1 MDNFLNRLNRNP
13 YQPIDSASITR
24 VDELGNGYDDWNNLI
39 APKFEQPQQTWGETA
54 LGVATA
60 PARIATALAGSLS
73 PYGAD
78 GWQVPP
84 IVHEGVNALTA
95 VGDAY
100 NYGMSDDEINSRALG
115 MAGFMMGGG
124 GLAAKS
130 PVSRAV
136 TVRGYHGTRSEFD
149 KFNGPSVFA
158 SENPN
163 AASEWAMVAN
173 RDGDGPNVLPL
184 DITSSNPYYAK
195 SLFPDEAELS
205 RIASADPDV
214 VFYPPSTQHGT
225 TFDKHPGRVFE
236 ARKPNTVRSAT
247 TGETLFSNASKEGAV
262 PAVLAGQ
269 EFPPIRAYRGS
280 MTPGAMFDGNN
291 DGMIYASADPEV
303 ASTYAGVARL
313 PNGTTGRMHQ
323 IGDYIVDGQQG
334 AVSPVDMS
342 FSNPLRLDAQGSKW
356 GSVGMRGRS
365 VDEIARSAREAG
377 HDGLIVDNVSDS
389 VGVYNRPSTTYVALQ
404 RGTVRSPLTGE
415 TLFSNASK
423 ESSIPAIASALEQKG
438 ARPEPSANAL
448 SSELSGTGFY
458 PLSGGAETGTYLAF
472 DDIPGNAPSPKQQ
485 QVRQMA
491 AGHQGR
497 MRSHPGQQ
505 APEGLSSKMGGQELD
520 SSGTPIGSFLDRSH
534 YPRTGLNPIHEV
546 HNWAKV
552 RSMARK
558 AINGE
563 HVPGYLY
570 DGLNGNG
577 NLIAGTHRAAANE
590 LLDILG
596 YGKRIKS
603 ANINDVLD
611 EPEAYGLSARN
622 ADRLRQAA
630 EDGDYRLID
639 EIWDQSRDTSLF
651 SNSDSRPA
659 LLASALGQDDIPDWL
674 LPFLP
679 PQ

>member
-39 APKFEQPQQTWGETA
+39 APKFEAPQQTWGETA

-100 NYGMSDDEINSRALG
+100 NYGMTDDEINSRALG

-130 PVSRAV
+130 PVSRA
-136 TVRGYHGTRSEFD
+136 
-149 KFNGPSVFA
+149 
-158 SENPN
+158 
-163 AASEWAMVAN
+163 AN
-173 RDGDGPNVLPL
+173 
-184 DITSSNPYYAK
+184 
-195 SLFPDEAELS
+195 LFPDQPRAM
-205 RIASADPDV
+205 SAD
-214 VFYPPSTQHGT
+214 
-225 TFDKHPGRVFE
+225 
-236 ARKPNTVRSAT
+236 
-247 TGETLFSNASKEGAV
+247 LFAEAV
-262 PAVLAGQ
+262 PAG
-269 EFPPIRAYRGS
+269 ERF
-280 MTPGAMFDGNN
+280 GART
-291 DGMIYASADPEV
+291 AAD
-303 ASTYAGVARL
+303 
-313 PNGTTGRMHQ
+313 
-323 IGDYIVDGQQG
+323 
-334 AVSPVDMS
+334 
-342 FSNPLRLDAQGSKW
+342 
-356 GSVGMRGRS
+356 
-365 VDEIARSAREAG
+365 
-377 HDGLIVDNVSDS
+377 
-389 VGVYNRPSTTYVALQ
+389 
-404 RGTVRSPLTGE
+404 
-415 TLFSNASK
+415 ASK
-423 ESSIPAIASALEQKG
+423 ESSIPAIASALEQKGARPEPSALPQGRSDGVSDVLAEPVDYNAWLDRVQASVDDGAEGPFFGPANPEAVTGTALQDIARQSYQKEMDYNGWPNELTGDQPPHAAIASSLRDAAEATGRSLDIYGDERFPFKSAYGTLRTPAENTYKVRIADHANTTAYHGKPDFNIAPGAMTPEEFIDLLPAIYSNSDSRPALLASALEQKG

-577 NLIAGTHRAAANE
+577 NLLAGTHRAAANE
-590 LLDILG
+590 LLGILG